1 MTGVAVGADP
11 VRIAQAVGSSV
22 ARPAADSVDRETRF
36 PREAFAAL
44 REERMLSAAV
54 PLEFGGRGASFPEIA
69 AVCQELGRH
78 CASTAMV
85 YAMHQIQVGCLV
97 RHGRTVPFIRNFLAE
112 LAAKEFLLASATTE
126 VGVGGDVRT
135 SICAVDRRGPRFTLV
150 KQAPVISYGEEADG
164 VLATARRTP
173 DAAGNDQVMV
183 LLTRPDF
190 TLVRTGGWDS
200 LGMRGTMSLGYTL
213 SAEAMAE
220 QILPVPYGEMSSQTM
235 LPYSHI
241 LWSSLWAGIAGD
253 SVNRARAFVRGEA
266 RKKPGTMPPMA
277 LRLAEVVAKLQTMR
291 AGVQDGIAEYERIM
305 DDPEAL
311 SGLGFALRMNNL
323 KIATSTAA
331 VSVVGDAL
339 GVIGLLAYKNDSKY
353 SLGRHLRDAHSAAL
367 MIANDRIYAANASM
381 LLIQKDD

>member
-11 VRIAQAVGSSV
+11 VRIAQAVGSAV
-22 ARPAADSVDRETRF
+22 AGPAADSVDRETRF

-54 PLEFGGRGASFPEIA
+54 PLEFGGRGASFAEIA

-97 RHGRTVPFIRNFLAE
+97 RHGRTVPFIQNFLSE

-126 VGVGGDVRT
+126 IGVGGDVRT
-135 SICAVDRRGPRFTLV
+135 SICAVDRQGPRFKLV

-164 VLATARRTP
+164 ILATARRTP

-190 TLVRTGGWDS
+190 TLVRTGEWDS

-213 SAEAMAE
+213 SAEAAVE
-220 QILPVPYGEMSSQTM
+220 QILPLPYGEMSSQTM
-235 LPYSHI
+235 LPYSHV
-241 LWSSLWAGIAGD
+241 LWSSLWSGIAGD
-253 SVNRARAFVRGEA
+253 AVNRARAFVRGEA

-277 LRLAEVVAKLQTMR
+277 LRLAEVVVKLQTMR
-291 AGVQDGIAEYERIM
+291 AGVQDGIVEYERIM

-323 KIATSTAA
+323 KIASSTAA
-331 VSVVGDAL
+331 VDVVGEAL
-339 GVIGLLAYKNDSKY
+339 GVTGLLGYKNDSKY
-353 SLGRHLRDAHSAAL
+353 SVGRHLRDAHSAAL

-381 LLIQKDD
+381 LLIQKED